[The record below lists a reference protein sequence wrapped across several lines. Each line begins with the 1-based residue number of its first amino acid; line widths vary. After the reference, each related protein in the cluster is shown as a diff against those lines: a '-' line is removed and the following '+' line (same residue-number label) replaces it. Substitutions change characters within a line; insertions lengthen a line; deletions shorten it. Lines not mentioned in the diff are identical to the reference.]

1 MLAELS
7 IDDLVLIAQARL
19 QFAPGLNVITG
30 ETGAG
35 KSLLAQAV
43 GLLMGQKGSDDLV
56 RAGAARAIVQAVF
69 EEGEE
74 SFAVAREL
82 PAGGRSR
89 AFINGLASSA
99 GAVEEALRDRVAFYG
114 QLEHARL
121 LHLDRQLDLLDAA
134 AAAGVAPLAAAYE
147 QAYQQ
152 ARELERRLNER
163 ERLERDRDRELDLL
177 RFQIDEID
185 QAQVQ
190 PAEDERLTVERE
202 RLRHAEKLLERVG
215 SATTL
220 LAGET
225 EASALDGLRGGR
237 RLRAEA
243 AARDASL
250 GALAER
256 LDAVAAEAEDV
267 SLALNAYLDELDA
280 DPAHRDVVELRHD
293 QLQALKRKYGAS
305 ADKVLA
311 YLDQARERLAVLERS
326 QADEGELRRRLTAAT
341 SAAVE
346 AAACLSA
353 ERAVRAPIFA
363 DAVQNELRAL
373 SMPYARFQVSLA
385 SRGDGWGALGPRGAD
400 EAEFLFSANPG
411 MPLRPLRDTASG
423 GELSR
428 AMLALKTVAT
438 LTSDVGTLIFDE
450 VDTGIG
456 GVTAS
461 GLGERL
467 ANLADRTQILCIT
480 HLPQVV
486 AFADRHFAIT
496 KLSDAAAGTTE
507 TVVREVKG
515 EERLAEL
522 CRMLGAT
529 PQDEAA
535 RRIKVIK
542 VETVEQAVAFLHSLP
557 PK

>member
-7 IDDLVLIAQARL
+7 IDDLVLIARARL
-19 QFAPGLNVITG
+19 RFVPGLNVITG

-56 RAGAARAIVQAVF
+56 RSGAERAVVQAVF

-82 PAGGRSR
+82 PSGGRSR
-89 AFINGLASSA
+89 AFINGLASSVA
-99 GAVEEALRDRVAFYG
+99 AVEEALRERVAFYG

-134 AAAGVAPLAAAYE
+134 AAEVIAPLAAAHE
-147 QAYQQ
+147 HAYQQ
-152 ARELERRLNER
+152 ARDLERRLNER
-163 ERLERDRDRELDLL
+163 EQLERDRDRELDLL
-177 RFQIDEID
+177 RFQVDEIEK
-185 QAQVQ
+185 AQVQ
-190 PAEDERLTVERE
+190 PGEDERLATERE

-215 SATTL
+215 SAITL

-237 RLRAEA
+237 RLLADA
-243 AARDASL
+243 AALDASL
-250 GALAER
+250 AALAER
-256 LDAVAAEAEDV
+256 LDAVAAETEDIE
-267 SLALNAYLDELDA
+267 LALRAYVDELDA
-280 DPAHRDVVELRHD
+280 DPAHRDAVELRHD

-305 ADKVLA
+305 ADKVLEH
-311 YLDQARERLAVLERS
+311 LQSARERLAVLERS
-326 QADEGELRRRLTAAT
+326 QADEGELRRQLAEAKAAALAAAGQLSAARTAA
-341 SAAVE
+341 
-346 AAACLSA
+346 
-353 ERAVRAPIFA
+353 APGFA
-363 DAVQNELRAL
+363 RSVQRELRAL
-373 SMPYARFQVSLA
+373 SMPHARFEVSLV
-385 SRGDGWGALGPRGAD
+385 SRGEGWPALGPRGAD
-400 EAEFLFSANPG
+400 DAEFLFSANPG
-411 MPLRPLRDTASG
+411 MQLRPLRDTASG

-456 GVTAS
+456 GVTAA

-467 ANLADRTQILCIT
+467 ANLADNTQILCIT

-496 KLSDAAAGTTE
+496 KLSDAIAGTTE
-507 TVVREVKG
+507 TVVQEVEG

-522 CRMLGAT
+522 CRMLGAV
-529 PQDEAA
+529 PEDEAA
-535 RRIKVIK
+535 RRHA
-542 VETVEQAVAFLHSLP
+542 EGLLARARSRAR
-557 PK
+557 

>member
-237 RLRAEA
+237 RLLAEA
-243 AARDASL
+243 AALDASL

-535 RRIKVIK
+535 RRHA
-542 VETVEQAVAFLHSLP
+542 EGLLQRARERAR
-557 PK
+557 

>member
-163 ERLERDRDRELDLL
+163 ERLERDRDHELDLL

-237 RLRAEA
+237 RLLAEA
-243 AARDASL
+243 AALDASL

-535 RRIKVIK
+535 RRHA
-542 VETVEQAVAFLHSLP
+542 EGLLARARERAR
-557 PK
+557 